1 MVGVDSV
8 KTGKKVDKEMESIVS
23 DYKRLYKPE
32 YIYHSKWT
40 SGQHKPNYDK
50 HKWSNTLL
58 CNNAKRI
65 NKLLGYKTREEV
77 KYNDKA
83 LLSHDVALIY

>member
-8 KTGKKVDKEMESIVS
+8 KTGKKVDKEMESIVR

-40 SGQHKPNYDK
+40 SGQQ
-50 HKWSNTLL
+50 
-58 CNNAKRI
+58 
-65 NKLLGYKTREEV
+65 
-77 KYNDKA
+77 
-83 LLSHDVALIY
+83 